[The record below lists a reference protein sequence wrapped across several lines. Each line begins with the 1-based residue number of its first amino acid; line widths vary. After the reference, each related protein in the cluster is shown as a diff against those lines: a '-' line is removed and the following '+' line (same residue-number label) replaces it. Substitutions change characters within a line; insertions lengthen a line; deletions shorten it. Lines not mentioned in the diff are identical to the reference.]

1 MLDPRHLQDLS
12 LLSPK
17 TAVLQSLK
25 NLAVNHLHIGVV
37 SSFTQPMML
46 CSFHLRLRSLFFPAT
61 HSTGALHPHISCV
74 GRCVQSARS
83 CRGTERTIPF
93 SLVFLIFRSFQTY
106 FHNISLIAILACARK
121 KPLPARRHCR
131 SSVVMRPC
139 QCILS
144 EACPLNTQQK
154 STSV

>member
-46 CSFHLRLRSLFFPAT
+46 CSFHLRLRSLSLFFPAT
-61 HSTGALHPHISCV
+61 HSTGALHPRIPCV
-74 GRCVQSARS
+74 DRCVQSARS

-93 SLVFLIFRSFQTY
+93 SLVFLISFVLSNILSQY
-106 FHNISLIAILACARK
+106 FIDCYTCLCSQEATARK
-121 KPLPARRHCR
+121 EALPFLGCHAALPVHP
-131 SSVVMRPC
+131 V
-139 QCILS
+139 
-144 EACPLNTQQK
+144 
-154 STSV
+154 

>member
-1 MLDPRHLQDLS
+1 VHEDSAVCDSPAGLSNSPHYYRTTTWNSRVLPCTPQRRHGRKWMLDPRHLQDLS

-61 HSTGALHPHISCV
+61 HSTGALHPHISRV

-93 SLVFLIFRSFQTY
+93 SLVFLIFRSFKHTFTT
-106 FHNISLIAILACARK
+106 FH
-121 KPLPARRHCR
+121 
-131 SSVVMRPC
+131 
-139 QCILS
+139 
-144 EACPLNTQQK
+144 
-154 STSV
+154 